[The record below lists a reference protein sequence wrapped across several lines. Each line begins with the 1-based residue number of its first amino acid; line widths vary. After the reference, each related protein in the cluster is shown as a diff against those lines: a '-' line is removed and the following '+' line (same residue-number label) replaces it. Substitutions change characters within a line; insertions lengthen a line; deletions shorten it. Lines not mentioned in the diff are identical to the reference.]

1 MNMMQKAVIFVA
13 AASPLYLVRFKIF
26 GIPTNVFEILIWLL
40 VLGVALRTI
49 FFTEVRDEYCARVV
63 MIPKSLIAATTVFF
77 IAGIISVYVA
87 PMRLSALGIWRAY
100 IVDALLFGTIAWLH
114 IKSYAEFRL
123 MAWMFS
129 VSAFIVSVYAI
140 FQKVTGF
147 GIPNP
152 FWQAAETRRVTSFFG
167 YPNAVGLYLE
177 LLIPFFVVQIF
188 IVKKFWQRAWFSIVI
203 LMSIASI
210 IFAESSGT
218 VAALFGTVGI
228 LFLVWKK
235 TRWWIVGV
243 GIVCAITL
251 FFSPMR
257 KPFADEFLL
266 QGVSGKL
273 RTAMWSETVEM
284 LRPRWFVGAGLAGYQ
299 ERVAPYHTLKWAEIY
314 LYPHNLVLT
323 LWSELGALG
332 VLSFAGIFGLMFY
345 SVYRGATRLR
355 GEGRVWALACM
366 SVLVIIGIHGLVD
379 IPYFKNDFSV
389 LFWLLVALTMQIR
402 YNSISTQ

>member
-1 MNMMQKAVIFVA
+1 MNMMQKAVIAVA
-13 AASPLYLVRFKIF
+13 ALSPLYLVRFKIF
-26 GIPTNVFEILIWLL
+26 GIPTTVLEVLIWLL
-40 VLGVALRTI
+40 VGAVVARAII
-49 FFTEVRDEYCARVV
+49 FSDVRFDYRERIA
-63 MIPKSLIAATTVFF
+63 MIPKSLLAATAVFF

-87 PMRLSALGIWRAY
+87 PARMAALGIWRAY
-100 IVDALLFGTIAWLH
+100 IVDALLFGAIAWLH
-114 IKSYAEFRL
+114 IKSYTEFRL
-123 MAWMFS
+123 VAWMFS
-129 VSAFIVSVYAI
+129 VSAFIVSAYAI
-140 FQKVTGF
+140 FQKFTGF

-177 LLIPFFVVQIF
+177 LLVPFFVAQIF
-188 IVKKFWQRAWFSIVI
+188 IVKKFWQRTWFSIVI
-203 LMSIASI
+203 LMSIAAI

-218 VAALFGTVGI
+218 VAAIFGTVGI
-228 LFLVWKK
+228 LFLAWKK

-243 GIVCAITL
+243 GIVCAVAL

-273 RTAMWSETVEM
+273 RTAMWGETVEM

-299 ERVAPYHTLKWAEIY
+299 ERVTPFHRLKWAEIY

-332 VLSFAGIFGLMFY
+332 VVSFAGIFGLMFFWA
-345 SVYRGATRLR
+345 YRGTTRLR

-366 SVLVIIGIHGLVD
+366 SILLIIAIHGLVD
-379 IPYFKNDFSV
+379 IPYFKNDFAV
-389 LFWLLVALTMQIR
+389 LFWLLVAMTVQIR
-402 YNSISTQ
+402 YNSVSTQ